1 MHRYYFR
8 VFALDRELD
17 LRSGAKRS
25 QLDAAMKGHV
35 IAQGE
40 LIGRYAKK

>member
-1 MHRYYFR
+1 MRKPI
-8 VFALDRELD
+8 ASGAGD

-25 QLDAAMKGHV
+25 QVDAAMKGHV

-40 LIGRYAKK
+40 LVRRYARRK

>member
-1 MHRYYFR
+1 
-8 VFALDRELD
+8 LDRELD

-25 QLDAAMKGHV
+25 QLDGAMKGHV

-40 LIGRYAKK
+40 LIGRYARKK